1 LVYFSPCKINI
12 GLQVLN
18 KREDGFHNIE
28 TIFYNIPLYDIIE
41 VLPANDFS
49 FIQTGI
55 PLYIKPSENICEM
68 AFQLF
73 KKAYPKTPNVYIHL
87 HKIIPSGAGLGG
99 GSANAAIVLKAL
111 NAIISKP
118 FTNKVLQQMALQLGS
133 DCPFF
138 LETQPCIGKGR
149 GEQLTP
155 VTINLHGYYIYIV
168 NPGIHIRT
176 PWAFEQ
182 VKTYPSQPN
191 NIQQVLLTIPKQ
203 WQQYCFNDF
212 ELPVFQA
219 HPEIE
224 VIKNTLYTNGALY
237 ASMSGSGSTVY
248 GIFEQKPMHISF
260 PKNYLVIERML

>member
-1 LVYFSPCKINI
+1 M
-12 GLQVLN
+12 
-18 KREDGFHNIE
+18 
-28 TIFYNIPLYDIIE
+28 
-41 VLPANDFS
+41 
-49 FIQTGI
+49 
-55 PLYIKPSENICEM
+55 PLYIKPNENICEM

-73 KKAYPKTPNVYIHL
+73 KKAFPNTPNVYIHL

-99 GSANAAIVLKAL
+99 GSANAATVLHAL
-111 NAIISKP
+111 NQLLKTP
-118 FTNKVLQQMALQLGS
+118 YTKNELQQMALQLGS

-138 LETQPCIGKGR
+138 LEAQPCIGKGR

-155 VTINLHGYYIYIV
+155 VTINLNGYYICIV
-168 NPGIHIRT
+168 NPGIHIKT
-176 PWAFEQ
+176 PWAFSQ
-182 VKTYPSQPN
+182 VKNYASQPN
-191 NIQQVLLTIPKQ
+191 NIQEVLHTTPKQ

-212 ELPVFQA
+212 ELPVFNA

-260 PKNYLVIERML
+260 PKHYLVIEKVL